1 MGRLL
6 SRMVFNIYTAEL
18 HQIENSNTMVFQYA
32 DDFIILFYNR
42 DFEIAAQNLQ
52 TKTLI
57 FKRYCNSLNL
67 SFNPSKS
74 HTMYFA
80 KKKKQH
86 KEINLSING
95 FTVKQQR
102 KLTFIGRV
110 LTISLTVKDHYE
122 KIGRDIRSRSNML

>member
-18 HQIENSNTMVFQYA
+18 HQIENSNPMVFQYA

-80 KKKKQH
+80 KKKKTAQRDQF
-86 KEINLSING
+86 KYQWLYRKTATEINIYWKSVNHLPDGQGSL
-95 FTVKQQR
+95 R
-102 KLTFIGRV
+102 KNRP
-110 LTISLTVKDHYE
+110 
-122 KIGRDIRSRSNML
+122 